1 MVHIGKHWR
10 PAWFERRR
18 SDGAYEAL
26 NAPMSSRELD
36 IQTALLP
43 PPLRQPMPWSLAQ
56 VGTALTALVALAGF
70 VAVFAPA

>member
-10 PAWFERRR
+10 PTWFERRR

-26 NAPMSSRELD
+26 NAPMSSRELA

-43 PPLRQPMPWSLAQ
+43 PPLRQPPMWSVAQ
-56 VGTALTALVALAGF
+56 VGTGLTAVVALAAF
-70 VAVFAPA
+70 VAVYAPA